1 MKTADRIISIASKPY
16 NLVVIGASA
25 ILSLLLSIHFTLELD
40 QFLNYYKSNKGVFI
54 VIFFIGSFILLVMSY
69 LLIRTVIALAI
80 ELIKNPPT
88 FTKKK
93 DFNELK
99 STEFKQDETFNT
111 DSLMT
116 SYPKL
121 SEYIESE
128 LSPLSTLIDINL
140 LESNITELTTKSQ
153 NHQNIKSIER
163 EDKSVLTVIPNREE
177 SLNAS
182 DLLHLGWNIWYLT
195 NKEVKQ
201 INIASFLKSMFPK
214 SLSNWE
220 EFTIKQRM
228 KACDQ
233 STFIELIDS
242 K

>member
-1 MKTADRIISIASKPY
+1 MKTVDKIISIASKPY
-16 NLVVIGASA
+16 NLVVIGASV

-54 VIFFIGSFILLVMSY
+54 VIFFIGSFILLVMCY
-69 LLIRTVIALAI
+69 LLIKTVIALAI
-80 ELIKNPPT
+80 ELIKAPPT
-88 FTKKK
+88 FTSK
-93 DFNELK
+93 N
-99 STEFKQDETFNT
+99 EFKQGETLNT
-111 DSLMT
+111 NILEN
-116 SYPKL
+116 SYPQL
-121 SEYIESE
+121 FEYIESE
-128 LSPLSTLIDINL
+128 LAPLSTLIDINL

-177 SLNAS
+177 FLNAS

-195 NKEVKQ
+195 NREVKQ
-201 INIASFLKSMFPK
+201 INIASFLKSMFPR
-214 SLSNWE
+214 SLNNWE

-233 STFIELIDS
+233 PTFIKLIES
-242 K
+242 N